1 MDTDLVVYDMDGT
14 LADTSP
20 GIISSFMYTAQ
31 ALEVPEPSIETLYM
45 NMGGSLIDNMA
56 RIYGVDHDSAMRLPG
71 YTANTTVG
79 RGISR
84 RNSSQAWR
92 SPCVR
97 YVAGAY
103 RSV

>member
-56 RIYGVDHDSAMRLPG
+56 RIYGVDHDSAIEAARI
-71 YTANTTVG
+71 YREHYG
-79 RGISR
+79 REG
-84 RNSSQAWR
+84 
-92 SPCVR
+92 
-97 YVAGAY
+97 
-103 RSV
+103 